1 MSYPKTTLLECYTG
15 RFWKVGGTWGVVLPP
30 DVRTYFRLTPGEL
43 MLMTID
49 QVQGCIVM
57 RPARAWSTT
66 RSAAYTSQVRPLP
79 CRPCP
84 LRVTNEQGTTRHP
97 A

>member
-57 RPARAWSTT
+57 RPARSRMVYDSKRGLHVPGPAL
-66 RSAAYTSQVRPLP
+66 ALP
-79 CRPCP
+79 A
-84 LRVTNEQGTTRHP
+84 VTPASEQ
-97 A
+97 

>member
-1 MSYPKTTLLECYTG
+1 MSYPKTTLLECYSG

-57 RPARAWSTT
+57 RPARSRMVYDSKRGLHVPGPAITLGV
-66 RSAAYTSQVRPLP
+66 AKDA
-79 CRPCP
+79 
-84 LRVTNEQGTTRHP
+84 VTP
-97 A
+97 